1 MTYRRSHSTAWSS
14 MSVFDSSSLEQL
26 TFSESLSV
34 IKLSEEMDTSS
45 RSSLEL
51 WTHGLSAN
59 VLLQYTYHCSREK
72 FEILETVVKLSEQLS
87 LSVIDMTSSS
97 AIDPINKYFTAE
109 WTVATTDSSGVQSS
123 SKMS

>member
-1 MTYRRSHSTAWSS
+1 MTYWRSHSTAWSS

-59 VLLQYTYHCSREK
+59 VLLQYTYHCSRE
-72 FEILETVVKLSEQLS
+72 
-87 LSVIDMTSSS
+87 DMTSSS
-97 AIDPINKYFTAE
+97 AVDPINKYFTAE